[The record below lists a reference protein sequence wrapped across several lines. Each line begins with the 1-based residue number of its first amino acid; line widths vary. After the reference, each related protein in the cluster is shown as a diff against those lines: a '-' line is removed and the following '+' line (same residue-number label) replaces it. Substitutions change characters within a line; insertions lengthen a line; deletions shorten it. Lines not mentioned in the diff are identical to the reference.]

1 MINVQHAT
9 PTFIPRDCPKCGSKM
24 FPLKS
29 IPAQDRC
36 ANEKCRWTIVTEPR
50 GHAGRNR
57 TLGRPHLMGNR
68 SRTGLPKPVGSGRPK
83 VFTDPV
89 SLTIKVERTDR
100 DFWQREAAAC
110 NISLGEYIRDLVN
123 NDY

>member
-36 ANEKCRWTIVTEPR
+36 ANEKCRWIVTDGRLAKR
-50 GHAGRNR
+50 GR
-57 TLGRPHLMGNR
+57 GRPFAKGNTAR
-68 SRTGLPKPVGSGRPK
+68 GAGSGRAK